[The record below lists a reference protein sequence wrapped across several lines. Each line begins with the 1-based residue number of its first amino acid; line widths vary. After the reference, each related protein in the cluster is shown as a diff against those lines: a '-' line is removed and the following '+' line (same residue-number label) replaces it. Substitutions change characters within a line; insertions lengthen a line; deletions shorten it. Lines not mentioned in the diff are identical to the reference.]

1 MSKGVKM
8 GKLGRKICCNF
19 NKEVK
24 CILLVDGNKLCI
36 FDETTEEQH
45 EKGDVQMGICPLL
58 PKSEREGF
66 LAAMKE
72 EGFTNLRTFRD

>member
-1 MSKGVKM
+1 L

-36 FDETTEEQH
+36 FDENTEEQN
-45 EKGDVQMGICPLL
+45 EKGDAQLVICPLL
-58 PKSEREGF
+58 PELEREEL

-72 EGFTNLRTFRD
+72 EGYSNFRTFKK

>member
-1 MSKGVKM
+1 LDKL

-36 FDETTEEQH
+36 FDESTEDQN
-45 EKGDVQMGICPLL
+45 EKGDAQIGICPLL
-58 PKSEREGF
+58 PESEREEL

-72 EGFTNLRTFRD
+72 EGYSNFRTFKN